1 MIKIIRN
8 SDMKNIHKIFI
19 ILNYI
24 TRKFKHFIPIFL
36 KTKII
41 INEDILLMPYYNKDK
56 SCPQE
61 RMKRF

>member
-8 SDMKNIHKIFI
+8 SDMNNIHKNFI

-36 KTKII
+36 MTKII
-41 INEDILLMPYYNKDK
+41 INEDILLMPYY
-56 SCPQE
+56 
-61 RMKRF
+61 